1 MLLFFFIS
9 SFLILVSTIGYGL
22 IVCKYLK
29 FKSSNIGLVG
39 IFGLFFLSILSSY
52 SHLIVPHNYIHNIV
66 IIFIGLFFLKEFEK
80 KRINE
85 IKYLI
90 SIFSLIFIFL
100 LISKTNEDFGYYH
113 LPNSLQF
120 SEQKLQFGLGN
131 LNHGFK
137 HISSLFQI
145 MSLHYLPFFKFCLFN
160 LTNFLYFI
168 FLLIIILEE
177 IFKNFLK
184 NHNISRIFL
193 SLILIIFLS
202 KFSRLSE
209 YGSDLSGQII
219 IAIYIFYIFELLFNQ
234 RLKFEYK
241 IEYLNISIILI
252 IFAITLK
259 FISVI
264 YSLLLFLT
272 LFLIKDKIKIFKKLI
287 NYKIILLPF
296 SSLAIFVF
304 LNFSSTGCLVYPVEK
319 LCFSDKFSWAVDS
332 QTISNL
338 NFHYELWSKGGR
350 GPNFIIDNPKEY
362 LRYFNWF
369 SNWIKVYFFGKF
381 TDYILVIF
389 SIIIIFSIFFLRNL
403 FRPNVNYKNTDKK
416 YYWFY
421 ASILI
426 IFLIW
431 FINFPSLRYGG
442 YIITFLL
449 ITMPYM
455 TIIDKK
461 INLNLKS
468 NLKKVLIL
476 FIISYSIFLLKNVLR
491 LNNEL
496 KILNEDQHH
505 NFLNFPYFWVEN
517 NKPQIIKVD
526 NHTLYKVSNKC
537 WGTKSTCVRNVDNL
551 KIKKIYGYIFYMIKN
566 EK

>member
-1 MLLFFFIS
+1 MLIFFFIS

-22 IVCKYLK
+22 FVCKFLK
-29 FKSSNIGLVG
+29 IKSSNIGLVG
-39 IFGLFFLSILSSY
+39 ILGLFFLTILSSY
-52 SHLIVPHNYIHNIV
+52 SHLIVSHNYIHNIGV
-66 IIFIGLFFLKEFEK
+66 IFIGLFFLKEFEK
-80 KRINE
+80 KKINE

-90 SIFSLIFIFL
+90 SIFFLLFIFL
-100 LISKTNEDFGYYH
+100 IVSKTNEDFGYYH

-145 MSLHYLPFFKFCLFN
+145 MSLHYIPFFKFYLFN
-160 LTNFLYFI
+160 LTNFLFLI
-168 FLLIIILEE
+168 FLLIFILEE
-177 IFKNFLK
+177 IFKNSPK
-184 NHNISRIFL
+184 NHNISSIFL

-219 IAIYIFYIFELLFNQ
+219 IVIYIFYIFELLFNK
-234 RLKFEYK
+234 RLKFDNK
-241 IEYLNISIILI
+241 ILYLNISIILI

-259 FISVI
+259 FILVI
-264 YSLLLFLT
+264 YSLLLL
-272 LFLIKDKIKIFKKLI
+272 LAIFLIKDKIKILKNIINFKVT
-287 NYKIILLPF
+287 IL
-296 SSLAIFVF
+296 SISALAIFIF
-304 LNFSSTGCLVYPVEK
+304 LNFSSTGCLIYPVEK
-319 LCFSDKFSWAVDS
+319 VCFSDKFSWAVDI

-350 GPNFIIDNPKEY
+350 GPNFIVDNPTEY
-362 LRYFNWF
+362 TKYFNWF
-369 SNWIKVYFFGKF
+369 SNWTKVYFFGKF

-389 SIIIIFSIFFLRNL
+389 SIIVIFSSFFLRNL
-403 FRPNVNYKNTDKK
+403 FKSDINYESIDKK
-416 YYWFY
+416 YYWLY

-449 ITMPYM
+449 IAMPY
-455 TIIDKK
+455 IISINKK
-461 INLNLKS
+461 INLKLKS

-491 LNNEL
+491 LSNEL
-496 KILNEDQHH
+496 KILNKEQHH

-517 NKPQIIKVD
+517 NKTETIKVD

-537 WGTKSTCVRNVDNL
+537 WGTKPTCVRHVDNL
-551 KIKKIYGYIFYMIKN
+551 KIKKKHGYIFYIMKN
-566 EK
+566 E